1 MSIFSETIDYSK
13 KSSLHSAYRWIKL
26 SPVGGTGSSFT
37 PSLTSSNIVNFEIPN
52 NVCNLSR
59 AKLCFSAVIGAQGAG
74 FVPVMNGL
82 PLSHFERI
90 TLATRSGVILA
101 NVDSEGQFTDII
113 TKLKTRISQLTDNPN
128 GSTYTGRRVM
138 LRWHI
143 PLYTHTVIYKKII
156 V

>member
-26 SPVGGTGSSFT
+26 SPVGRTGSSFT
-37 PSLTSSNIVNFEIPN
+37 PSLTSTNIVNFEIPN
-52 NVCNLSR
+52 NVCNISR
-59 AKLCFSAVIGAQGAG
+59 AKFCFNEIIGAQGG
-74 FVPVMNGL
+74 TFVPVMNGL

-113 TKLKTRISQLTDNPN
+113 TKLKLKLVN
-128 GSTYTGRRVM
+128 
-138 LRWHI
+138 
-143 PLYTHTVIYKKII
+143 
-156 V
+156 